1 VHANA
6 PAELLAG
13 RYVLREVIGQ
23 GGMSQVWRAR
33 DQRLDRDVAVKVLHP
48 GLSSTRINRER
59 FEREALAAA
68 RINHPNVVS
77 VFDAGQDDGE
87 LFIVM
92 ECLPGNT
99 LFDEMARGPLEVERA
114 RAIGL
119 QLLRGLGA
127 AHALGIVHRD
137 IKPGNVLFAADGSAK
152 LADFGIA
159 KFTEAADLTQ
169 TGQMVGT
176 ARYLPPERLYGGPAT
191 ASGDLYALGVVL
203 YEALAGRRP
212 YEGDTPLALVQAIA
226 STTPVPLRSLRAD
239 VDPNLAHAVD
249 RAIDKDPDRRFATAA
264 AMSASLIGTAPA
276 TIGSV
281 PTAPMLPVTA
291 VMEPAPPRTPPQTP
305 RPEPA
310 ATPAA
315 RRRVTWL
322 VAVILVTALFV
333 GLVLAAIAAGTADDR
348 PGERQPTTTVAVA
361 PSVTVAPPTTT
372 VPTTTPAE
380 PDGKGD
386 GKSGEK
392 DDGEG
397 KGKGKD

>member
-6 PAELLAG
+6 PAEMLAG
-13 RYVLREVIGQ
+13 RYVLREVIGH

-33 DQRLDRDVAVKVLHP
+33 DQRLGRDVAVKLLHP

-99 LFDEMARGPLEVERA
+99 LFDDMARGPVEVERA

-119 QLLRGLGA
+119 QLLRALGA

-137 IKPGNVLFAADGSAK
+137 VKPGNVLFAADGSAK

-212 YEGDTPLALVQAIA
+212 YEGDTPLALVQAIT
-226 STTPVPLRSLRAD
+226 STTPLPLRSLRAD
-239 VDPNLAHAVD
+239 VDTNLAHAVD
-249 RAIDKDPDRRFATAA
+249 GAIDKDPDRRFATAA

-281 PTAPMLPVTA
+281 PTVPVLPVTA
-291 VMEPAPPRTPPQTP
+291 VMEPAPPHAPL
-305 RPEPA
+305 PEPTA
-310 ATPAA
+310 AVAA

-322 VAVILVTALFV
+322 VAAILTTALFV
-333 GLVLAAIAAGTADDR
+333 GLVLAAMAAGTADDP

-380 PDGKGD
+380 PDGNKGE
-386 GKSGEK
+386 GKRGEK
-392 DDGEG
+392 DDGD
-397 KGKGKD
+397 GKGKD